1 MKTLTRCLSAVLFA
15 ALLSGP
21 AAHLHAQATS
31 DSPSSQRSKPSAGGG
46 EHMDE
51 PETNSDIEQYRHSST
66 VNAIARIAHVKTET
80 AAQIFEDLN
89 SGVLILAIAIFLW
102 KMVPKMLRKRSETL
116 EKELVQAR
124 LATDDAN
131 RRLAEVE
138 ARLLRLDSEIDAIRH
153 QVEQEAVSDE
163 QRIHAA
169 LETERERIVASAEQ
183 EIGAVQAAAQRDL
196 KKFAANL
203 AIDNAMRRIQLSTDT
218 DRALVREFGKSLNKD
233 SGGEA

>member
-1 MKTLTRCLSAVLFA
+1 VKTLTRYLSAVLFA
-15 ALLSGP
+15 ALLAGAAVQLRAQAADNSP
-21 AAHLHAQATS
+21 AAKQG
-31 DSPSSQRSKPSAGGG
+31 KPSAGGG
-46 EHMDE
+46 DHMDE
-51 PETNSDIEQYRHSST
+51 PETNSEVEQYRHSS
-66 VNAIARIAHVKTET
+66 VVSSIARIAHVKTET
-80 AAQIFEDLN
+80 AAQIFEDFN
-89 SGVLILAIAIFLW
+89 SGVLIIAIAVFLW
-102 KMVPKMLRKRSETL
+102 KIVPKMLRKRSETL
-116 EKELVQAR
+116 EKELIQAR

-138 ARLLRLDSEIDAIRH
+138 ARLLRLDSEIDAIRQ
-153 QVEQEAVSDE
+153 QVEQEAVGDE

-169 LETERERIVASAEQ
+169 LETERERIIASAEQ
-183 EIGAVQAAAQRDL
+183 EIGAAQAAAQRDL

>member
-1 MKTLTRCLSAVLFA
+1 MKTLTRYLSAVLFA
-15 ALLSGP
+15 ALLAGAAVQLRAQAADDSP
-21 AAHLHAQATS
+21 AAKQG
-31 DSPSSQRSKPSAGGG
+31 KPSAGGG
-46 EHMDE
+46 DHMDE
-51 PETNSDIEQYRHSST
+51 PETNSEVEQYRHSS
-66 VNAIARIAHVKTET
+66 VVSSIARIAHVKTET
-80 AAQIFEDLN
+80 AAQIFEDFN
-89 SGVLILAIAIFLW
+89 SGVLIIAIAVFLW
-102 KMVPKMLRKRSETL
+102 KIVPKMLRKRSETL
-116 EKELVQAR
+116 EKELIQAR

-138 ARLLRLDSEIDAIRH
+138 ARLLRLDSEIDAIRQ
-153 QVEQEAVSDE
+153 QVEQEAVGDE

-169 LETERERIVASAEQ
+169 LETERERIIASAEQ
-183 EIGAVQAAAQRDL
+183 EIGAAQAAAQRDL

>member
-1 MKTLTRCLSAVLFA
+1 VQLRAQA
-15 ALLSGP
+15 ADNSP
-21 AAHLHAQATS
+21 AAKQG
-31 DSPSSQRSKPSAGGG
+31 KPSAGGG
-46 EHMDE
+46 DHMDE
-51 PETNSDIEQYRHSST
+51 PETNSEVEQYRHSS
-66 VNAIARIAHVKTET
+66 VVSSIARIAHVKTET
-80 AAQIFEDLN
+80 AAQIFEDFN
-89 SGVLILAIAIFLW
+89 SGVLIIAIAVFLW
-102 KMVPKMLRKRSETL
+102 KIVPKMLRKRSETL
-116 EKELVQAR
+116 EKELIQAR

-138 ARLLRLDSEIDAIRH
+138 ARLLRLDSEIDAIRQ
-153 QVEQEAVSDE
+153 QVEQEAVGDE

-169 LETERERIVASAEQ
+169 LETERERIIASAEQ
-183 EIGAVQAAAQRDL
+183 EIGAAQAAAQRDL